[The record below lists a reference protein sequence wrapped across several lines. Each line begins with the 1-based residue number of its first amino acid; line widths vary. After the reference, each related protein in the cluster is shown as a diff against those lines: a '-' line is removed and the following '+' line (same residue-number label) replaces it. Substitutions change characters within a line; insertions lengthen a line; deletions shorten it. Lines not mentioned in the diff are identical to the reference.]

1 MVVESKAITHH
12 SRGRAPAPGSTGALT
27 GDFNGAADV
36 VQAEM
41 TRFDTNVPAPPL
53 DVQANPGEL
62 IAETLAP
69 PIEQGVA
76 PLAAFGGQAPVL
88 IDLSGAAS
96 RRWSERLIGGVLWV
110 CGAISILT
118 TVGIIV
124 VLIQQALVFF
134 SQVPVTDFLFGATW
148 TALFNN
154 PQYGV
159 LPLVGGTLMIT
170 VIAMGV
176 SVPLGIMS
184 AIYLSEYA
192 APRVR
197 DILKPSLEL
206 LAGIPTIVY
215 GFFAVTFIRPDVL
228 KFIFPGIGPFSA
240 LAAGIAVGI
249 MTIPLVASLSEDAM
263 QAVPRALREGGYALG
278 ATKLEVS
285 WQIVVPA
292 AISGIIASCVLA
304 MSRAVGETMIVALA
318 AGSKPQLT
326 ANPLEPM
333 QTMTGFIVQAFSGD
347 VVVGS
352 PPYLSLFAVGL
363 VLFAI
368 TLALNLLSQWVVA
381 RFREAYE

>member
-1 MVVESKAITHH
+1 M
-12 SRGRAPAPGSTGALT
+12 PGATDQDRLGIGLRDTAG
-27 GDFNGAADV
+27 GDPDGGFV
-36 VQAEM
+36 
-41 TRFDTNVPAPPL
+41 T
-53 DVQANPGEL
+53 NPGDL
-62 IAETLAP
+62 IAGTLVP
-69 PIEQGVA
+69 SIEQGIA
-76 PLAAFGGQAPVL
+76 PLTALGGTAPVVL
-88 IDLSGAAS
+88 DLSGAAS
-96 RRWSERLIGGVLWV
+96 RRTSERIVGAVLWT
-110 CGAISILT
+110 CGALSLLT
-118 TVGIIV
+118 TVGIIA

-134 SQVPVTDFLFGATW
+134 AHVPVADFLFGTTW
-148 TALFNN
+148 TALFKT

-159 LPLVGGTLMIT
+159 LPLVAGTLLIT

-176 SVPLGIMS
+176 SMPLGLMS

-192 APRVR
+192 PQRVR

-215 GFFAVTFIRPDVL
+215 GFFAVTFIRPDLL
-228 KFIFPGIGPFSA
+228 KLIFPGIGPFSA

-263 QAVPRALREGGYALG
+263 RAVPRSLREGGYALG

-292 AISGIIASCVLA
+292 ALSGIIASFILA
-304 MSRAVGETMIVALA
+304 MSRAIGETMIVALA

-347 VVVGS
+347 VVVGTA
-352 PPYLSLFAVGL
+352 PYLSLFAVGL
-363 VLFAI
+363 LLFVM
-368 TLALNLLSQWVVA
+368 TLALNMISHRVVA
-381 RFREAYE
+381 KFREVYE